1 MSINT
6 EPLTE
11 REVTDTLLFINGLL
25 VDLLVLP
32 KVRRA
37 SDELTTLIGEIAQRG
52 VGTPVEAAKDF
63 Q

>member
-1 MSINT
+1 MIQA
-6 EPLTE
+6 EPLVE
-11 REVTDTLLFINGLL
+11 REVTDRLLFINGLL

-37 SDELTTLIGEIAQRG
+37 SDELTTLISEIAFRG
-52 VGTPVEAAKDF
+52 VGTPAEAAKDF